1 VKLLR
6 WLFARERHAFASG
19 RLLFFDESGI
29 NLSMA
34 RAYARAD
41 RGERAV
47 GHVPKNWG
55 ESMTIA
61 AGIGLRGLVAPLL
74 MHGSMNGEVF
84 EAYFE
89 QFVIPELRE
98 GDIVVLDN
106 LGAHKLRSVAE
117 MARAVGVQLLFLPP
131 YSPDLNPIELAWS
144 KVKAIL
150 RSHAAR
156 TYEDLEN
163 AVVAA
168 MSAICV
174 EDILGWFRH
183 CGY

>member
-6 WLFARERHAFASG
+6 WLYERERHPIASG
-19 RLLFFDESGI
+19 RLIFFDESGV
-29 NLSMA
+29 NLSMT
-34 RAYARAD
+34 RAYARAS
-41 RGERAV
+41 RGDRAV

-55 ESMTIA
+55 DSVTIA

-74 MHGSMNGEVF
+74 IHGSMNGEVF
-84 EAYFE
+84 DAYVE
-89 QFVIPELRE
+89 QFVVPELQE
-98 GDIVVLDN
+98 GDLVVLDN
-106 LGAHKLRSVAE
+106 LGAHKLRSVRERIEA
-117 MARAVGVQLLFLPP
+117 AGASVIFLPP

-144 KVKAIL
+144 KVKTIL

-156 TYEDLEN
+156 TYERLED

-168 MSAICV
+168 LSAITLD
-174 EDILGWFRH
+174 DIVGWFRH